1 MKIQTFKI
9 SVDLLQMIGIIVDER
24 DRVVT
29 IEIEI
34 DIKEMTNIT
43 GSITIEI
50 VIMRDTNNKTKE
62 PIDDF

>member
-34 DIKEMTNIT
+34 DITEMTNIT

>member
-1 MKIQTFKI
+1 MKIQTIKI
-9 SVDLLQMIGIIVDER
+9 SVDLLQMIGIIVEES

-34 DIKEMTNIT
+34 DITEMTNIT

>member
-34 DIKEMTNIT
+34 DITEMTNIT
-43 GSITIEI
+43 SSITIEI

>member
-9 SVDLLQMIGIIVDER
+9 SVDLLQMIGIIVDEK

-43 GSITIEI
+43 SSITIEI
-50 VIMRDTNNKTKE
+50 VIMRYTNNKTEE

>member
-9 SVDLLQMIGIIVDER
+9 SVDLLQMIGIIVDEK

-34 DIKEMTNIT
+34 DITEMTNIT
-43 GSITIEI
+43 SSITIEI
-50 VIMRDTNNKTKE
+50 VIMRDTNNRTKE

>member
-34 DIKEMTNIT
+34 DITEMTNIT
-43 GSITIEI
+43 SSITIEI
-50 VIMRDTNNKTKE
+50 VIMRDTNNRTKE